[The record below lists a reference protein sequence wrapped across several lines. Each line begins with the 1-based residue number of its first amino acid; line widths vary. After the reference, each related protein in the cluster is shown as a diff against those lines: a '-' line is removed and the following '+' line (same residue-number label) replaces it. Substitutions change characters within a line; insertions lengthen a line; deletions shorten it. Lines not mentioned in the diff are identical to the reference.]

1 MPSLKKIPALDIITS
16 TEKAALMIE
25 RDESTNGSCVKAESL
40 RHSVSN
46 ILLRSFK
53 KNLPSNLTKSQQL
66 ALRDL
71 KANDD
76 VKVVPF
82 DKDTGF
88 TVLHKSS
95 MFEKIEEHLKDAR
108 VVEKDPTD
116 KLRNKFQRTISALK
130 KRTKL
135 THCYFEIFTHL
146 MQYHQDYMVS

>member
-82 DKDTGF
+82 DKGTGF
-88 TVLHKSS
+88 AVLHKSS

-108 VVEKDPTD
+108 VVAHCE
-116 KLRNKFQRTISALK
+116 ISFSEPSQPLK

-146 MQYHQDYMVS
+146 MQYHQDYMVL

>member
-1 MPSLKKIPALDIITS
+1 MATGNPANGRTTTSTSVASAPISTTHQNIVKKAVLNLTNGDLPSSQLDLLNLGPKFVPSLKKIPALDIITS

-46 ILLRSFK
+46 ILLRSVK

-82 DKDTGF
+82 DKGTGLA
-88 TVLHKSS
+88 VLV
-95 MFEKIEEHLKDAR
+95 L
-108 VVEKDPTD
+108 V
-116 KLRNKFQRTISALK
+116 Q
-130 KRTKL
+130 
-135 THCYFEIFTHL
+135 IFNL
-146 MQYHQDYMVS
+146 